1 MRERFDECGNCIG
14 AHNMIFDEI
23 PDDYVVKRVILNDK
37 VFDLSYLG
45 VMKYLRD
52 NNIDDCFAD
61 NSFYSREVI
70 QHMAMDYLESAIYLQ
85 KGIAADRGGEVVSF
99 YFIPCAFS
107 CKHSIELKLKECLL
121 SEGCKEL
128 RGHSVISL
136 WQQLKTRGFPH
147 EAEIEDFLIEVE
159 KIDNNEMALR
169 YGISKNLEPLSEK
182 YKFDIDSMIMNT
194 KFLFNILDE
203 YVVHGCNWNK

>member
-1 MRERFDECGNCIG
+1 M
-14 AHNMIFDEI
+14 
-23 PDDYVVKRVILNDK
+23 
-37 VFDLSYLG
+37 
-45 VMKYLRD
+45 
-52 NNIDDCFAD
+52 
-61 NSFYSREVI
+61 
-70 QHMAMDYLESAIYLQ
+70 
-85 KGIAADRGGEVVSF
+85 
-99 YFIPCAFS
+99 
-107 CKHSIELKLKECLL
+107 
-121 SEGCKEL
+121 
-128 RGHSVISL
+128 ISL